1 MIRFFRKIRKSF
13 LNRNKFSSYLLYAGG
28 EVLLIVIG
36 ILIALA
42 INNWNQDRIV
52 KQRERFYLE
61 GLKGEFERNKIKL
74 QNLIAIN
81 QTNYTESKKIL
92 AYTSLAREPVREEE
106 LSRLLFAS
114 FSNEIAYNPNNS
126 VLNELMNSGR
136 LEDISNAELRMYLTN
151 WESMIQSI
159 HRQENT
165 LRQERERMLN
175 IFRTEEGSIRTIL
188 EHSQVLK
195 QMNITER
202 EPLQSNLA
210 IVRSPDFENNL
221 LTFILTG
228 ILTETNHYQPLLEE
242 VNTILALIEKE
253 IN

>member
-1 MIRFFRKIRKSF
+1 MISFFRKIRKNF

-42 INNWNQDRIV
+42 INNWNQHRIIRQ
-52 KQRERFYLE
+52 KEHFYLE
-61 GLKGEFERNKIKL
+61 GLKGEFERSKIKL

-81 QTNYTESKKIL
+81 RTNYSESKKIL
-92 AYTSLAREPVREEE
+92 AYINTEQKPVNEEE
-106 LSRLLFAS
+106 LSRLLFTS

-126 VLNELMNSGR
+126 VLNELINSGR

-165 LRQERERMLN
+165 LRQERERMLA
-175 IFRTEEGSIRTIL
+175 IFRTREGSIRTIL
-188 EHSQVLK
+188 EHTQVLK
-195 QMNITER
+195 QMDISQR
-202 EPLQSNLA
+202 QPLQSNLA

-242 VNTILALIEKE
+242 VNTILAIIEKE
-253 IN
+253 TN